1 MRATVKTV
9 EPIIISIPR
18 DTPYLGQLE
27 EKNKPN
33 KQGYF
38 IRPGNKSVYHVSD
51 QSLLVKITLTDGTV
65 GWGECVAFYAPET
78 GAALV
83 RELVGPLVTGRS
95 PLHVVEIYEDLYNAM
110 RVRGFFGGYYHD
122 VLAAVDIALWDCK
135 GKMFDLSVCEI
146 LGGKRNNKIPAYVSG
161 LPKPTVEE
169 RVDLAR
175 RWMED
180 GFDAVK
186 FAGAVSSEGILEE
199 MKQLREGIGNKPK
212 ILVDMHWKYTA
223 AEAVSLITKLEKY
236 NLFVAEAPVKPEDI
250 TGQAFVA
257 SHVHTQVGIGE
268 ELRTVY
274 EFLPRFLNNC
284 MHIIQPEMGRTG
296 ITSFWKICQVAQ
308 AFNVKVIPHASIGI
322 GIFQAASLHVS
333 ATLENIEY
341 HEYQHSIFDKNLE
354 YIKTTMNCENGFFTL
369 PEGPGIGVEPASKVF
384 QYEKKE

>member
-1 MRATVKTV
+1 MKATVKKV

-18 DTPYLGQLE
+18 ETPYLGALE
-27 EKNKPN
+27 ENNRPN
-33 KQGYF
+33 AKGYF
-38 IRPGNKSVYHVSD
+38 IRPGNKSVYHLHD

-65 GWGECVAFYAPET
+65 GWGECVAFYAPEV

-135 GKMFDLSVCEI
+135 GKMLGLPVCEV
-146 LGGKRNNKIPAYVSG
+146 LGGKRSDKIPAYVSG

-186 FAGAVSSEGILEE
+186 FAAAVSSEGIQKE

-236 NLFVAEAPVKPEDI
+236 DLFVAEAPVKPEDI

-257 SHVHTQVGIGE
+257 SHVHTQIGIGE

-274 EFLPRFLNNC
+274 EFLPRFLRTC
-284 MHIIQPEMGRTG
+284 MHTIQPEMGRTG
-296 ITSFWKICQVAQ
+296 ITSFWKICQLAQ
-308 AFNVKVIPHASIGI
+308 TFGVQVMPHASIGI

-333 ATLENIEY
+333 ALLDNLEY
-341 HEYQHSIFDKNLE
+341 HEYQHSIFDKNLR
-354 YIKTTMNCENGFFTL
+354 YLKTTMNCKHGFFTL
-369 PEGPGIGVEPASKVF
+369 PEGAGIGAEPDEAVF
-384 QYEKKE
+384 KLEKK